1 VNAQKH
7 QLVESAERRAAD
19 LRKLA
24 KQAETIRWTPAAVMR
39 ENASLL
45 LTLSQEIERLSAII
59 AWYWRSAGPYPPELD
74 RRPSKAA
81 NSQPEPHK

>member
-1 VNAQKH
+1 VSDRQH

-24 KQAETIRWTPAAVMR
+24 KQADAVKWRPEAVMR

-45 LTLSQEIERLSAII
+45 LTLSGEITRLSNII
-59 AWYWRSAGPYPPELD
+59 AWYWRTAGPYPTELD
-74 RRPSKAA
+74 TVPSGGASGHPGSDA
-81 NSQPEPHK
+81 